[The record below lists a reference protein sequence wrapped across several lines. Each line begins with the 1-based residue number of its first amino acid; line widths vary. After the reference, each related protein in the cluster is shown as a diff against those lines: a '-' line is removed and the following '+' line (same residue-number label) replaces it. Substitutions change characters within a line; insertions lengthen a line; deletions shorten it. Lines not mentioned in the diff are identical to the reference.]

1 MVKKYIYMEAIRD
14 WIFDPIVFDNHIEA
28 KEFMVQKLAS
38 KLSPE
43 NSEKIKFAY
52 NTGAVSS
59 TSVLTGIRSIDMRS
73 TYFDNDIAFCIIENT
88 EDPNVYN
95 HWFAKISEVEI

>member
-14 WIFDPIVFDNHIEA
+14 RIFDPIVFDNHIAA

-38 KLSPE
+38 KLNPE
-43 NSEKIKFAY
+43 NSEKIKFAHK
-52 NTGAVSS
+52 TGAVSS
-59 TSVLTGIRSIDMRS
+59 TSVLVGMES
-73 TYFDNDIAFCIIENT
+73 TYFDHDSAFCIIENT
-88 EDPNVYN
+88 EDPNIYN

>member
-14 WIFDPIVFDNHIEA
+14 RIFDPIVFDNHFAA

-38 KLSPE
+38 KLNPE
-43 NSEKIKFAY
+43 NSEKIKFAHK
-52 NTGAVSS
+52 TGAISS
-59 TSVLTGIRSIDMRS
+59 TSVLVGMESA
-73 TYFDNDIAFCIIENT
+73 YFDHDSAFCIIENT
-88 EDPNVYN
+88 EDPNLYN

>member
-14 WIFDPIVFDNHIEA
+14 RIFDPIVFDNHFAA
-28 KEFMVQKLAS
+28 KKFMVQKLAS
-38 KLSPE
+38 KLNPE

-52 NTGAVSS
+52 KTGAVSS
-59 TSVLTGIRSIDMRS
+59 TSVLVGMES
-73 TYFDNDIAFCIIENT
+73 TYFDHDSAFCIIENT
-88 EDPNVYN
+88 EDPNIYN

>member
-14 WIFDPIVFDNHIEA
+14 KIFDPIVFNNHIAA

-43 NSEKIKFAY
+43 NSEKIKHAHAI
-52 NTGAVSS
+52 GAVSS
-59 TSVLTGIRSIDMRS
+59 TSVLMMGMGS
-73 TYFDNDIAFCIIENT
+73 TYFAHDSAFCIIENT
-88 EDPNVYN
+88 EDPNMYN
-95 HWFAKISEVEI
+95 HWFAKICEVEI

>member
-14 WIFDPIVFDNHIEA
+14 KIFDPIVFNNHIAA

-43 NSEKIKFAY
+43 NSEKIKHAHAI
-52 NTGAVSS
+52 GAISS
-59 TSVLTGIRSIDMRS
+59 TSVLASTGS
-73 TYFDNDIAFCIIENT
+73 TMYFDHDSAFCIIENT
-88 EDPNVYN
+88 EDPNMYN

>member
-14 WIFDPIVFDNHIEA
+14 KIFDPIVFDNYTVA

-38 KLSPE
+38 KLNHE
-43 NSEKIKFAY
+43 NSEKIKFAH
-52 NTGAVSS
+52 NTGAISS
-59 TSVLTGIRSIDMRS
+59 TSVLNGMGSM
-73 TYFDNDIAFCIIENT
+73 YFDHDSAFCIIENT
-88 EDPNVYN
+88 EDPNIYN

>member
-1 MVKKYIYMEAIRD
+1 MSKKYIYMEGTRD
-14 WIFDPIVFDNHIEA
+14 RIFDPVIFDNHFDA
-28 KEFMVQKLAS
+28 KQMMINHLAS

-43 NSEKIKFAY
+43 NKAKIEYAGK
-52 NTGAVSS
+52 TGAISS
-59 TSVLTGIRSIDMRS
+59 TSVLVDMGS
-73 TYFDNDIAFCIIENT
+73 TYFNHDSAFCIIENT

>member
-14 WIFDPIVFDNHIEA
+14 RIFEPIVFDNHFAA

-38 KLSPE
+38 KLNPE
-43 NSEKIKFAY
+43 NSEKIKFARK
-52 NTGAVSS
+52 TGAVSS
-59 TSVLTGIRSIDMRS
+59 TSVLVGMES
-73 TYFDNDIAFCIIENT
+73 TYFDYDSAFCIIENT
-88 EDPNVYN
+88 EDPNIYN